1 MKFSSV
7 ALLTSVLATVSMA
20 APQPRQFC
28 SEADRFGIVQITP
41 NNLVPGDVCILLR
54 LSSFQKLTEDPSQDL
69 YHPYRLCMRYQQRSH
84 AKIPRLLPWGPL
96 CFQQRPPGTHPPRP
110 SGVCSSKCFQPECFY
125 HIHWS
130 SEYLLLQLPYDPLKL
145 DLRFV
150 DTEMGR
156 IR

>member
-54 LSSFQKLTEDPSQDL
+54 LSSFQKLTEDPSQALWRFELAQVPDATKWTTQPSSGFNIPL
-69 YHPYRLCMRYQQRSH
+69 VWDAIGDRS
-84 AKIPRLLPWGPL
+84 KISFEAR
-96 CFQQRPPGTHPPRP
+96 
-110 SGVCSSKCFQPECFY
+110 
-125 HIHWS
+125 
-130 SEYLLLQLPYDPLKL
+130 
-145 DLRFV
+145 
-150 DTEMGR
+150 
-156 IR
+156 